1 MWPGND
7 AGRVFINADFLDVV
21 PGSADA
27 ATGQARFDYRP
38 GEWMVIEHGHALA
51 ISSKENLAEWFGD
64 EWSANA
70 TTYSYPG
77 CLVIPGMIDAHIH
90 FPQLDII
97 ASHGEK
103 LLQWLERYTFPAEA
117 AFADPVHAEQKAGQF
132 CDLLLAHGTTAAA
145 VFGSVHKE
153 SAEALFKAAAAR
165 GMRLIV
171 GKMLMDRN
179 APETVLDTAQQ
190 GYDDSLA
197 LIERW
202 HGHDRLGYAISPR
215 FAITSTPAQLEAAGA
230 LLLARQGVHL
240 QSHIGET
247 PEEIAATLK
256 LYPDCPT
263 YADVYAR
270 YGLLGPMS
278 LYGHGIYLT
287 DAERQLLHES
297 RSVTVHCPTSNFFL
311 GSGLFDRGLACQP
324 GRQQRLALGT
334 DVGGG
339 SSFSM
344 LRTIAAADHVA
355 RLTGQPFSPAYGLYL
370 ATLGSAEALSLDK
383 NIGQFSERLRRGRRP
398 PEADFVVLDPNAIPV
413 LKNRISRVDN
423 IDELFHAI
431 YMLGDDRLVRE
442 TWVAGRRAYV
452 RPEQSA

>member
-1 MWPGND
+1 MWLDND
-7 AGRVFINADFLDVV
+7 VGRVLVNADFLDVV

-38 GEWMVIEHGHALA
+38 GAWMAIEHGRALA
-51 ISSKENLAEWFGD
+51 ISSKEALVQRFGD
-64 EWSANA
+64 VWSVDA
-70 TTYSYPG
+70 TIHSYPG
-77 CLVIPGMIDAHIH
+77 CLIIPGMIDAHIH

-97 ASHGEK
+97 ASHGEG

-117 AFADPVHAEQKAGQF
+117 AFADPVHAELKAGQF
-132 CDLLLAHGTTAAA
+132 CDLLLAHGTTTAA
-145 VFGSVHKE
+145 VFGSVHRE
-153 SAEALFKAAAAR
+153 SVEALYRAAEAR
-165 GMRLIV
+165 RMRLIA
-171 GKMLMDRN
+171 GKVLMDRN
-179 APETVLDTAQQ
+179 APETVRDTVQQ

-202 HGHDRLGYAISPR
+202 HGHDRLGYAITPR

-230 LLLARQGVHL
+230 LLLAQQGVYL

-247 PEEIAATLK
+247 EEEIATTLK
-256 LYPDCPT
+256 LYPTCPT

-270 YGLLGPMS
+270 YGLLGPLS

-287 DAERQLLHES
+287 DAERQLMHES

-311 GSGLFDRGLACQP
+311 GSGLFDRGLACKP
-324 GRQQRLALGT
+324 DRQQRLALGT

-339 SSFSM
+339 TSFSM

-370 ATLGSAEALSLDK
+370 ATLGSAEALSLDQH
-383 NIGQFSERLRRGRRP
+383 IGQFSECRQHGPR
-398 PEADFVVLDPNAIPV
+398 EADFVVLDPNAIPV
-413 LKNRISRVDN
+413 LKNRIRRVGD

-431 YMLGDDRLVRE
+431 YMLGDERLVRE
-442 TWVAGRRAYV
+442 TWVAGRRVYV
-452 RPEQSA
+452 RPEQGR